1 MRRARQLKGDS
12 KAAVYVR
19 NEGAKLPL
27 REMQLAAEPFWAGCV
42 RLHSHWRMLW
52 KPIRYG
58 GKWADCGSSA
68 FLHHEAETD
77 IAEACIYRS
86 LRSRVRIVSR
96 SLSHGRYEP
105 FSRL

>member
-1 MRRARQLKGDS
+1 MEEAERPELGRI
-12 KAAVYVR
+12 AAVARGAIDGDAIKSRLDMPTLDHVFAVEEWR
-19 NEGAKLPL
+19 NG
-27 REMQLAAEPFWAGCV
+27 R
-42 RLHSHWRMLW
+42 
-52 KPIRYG
+52 
-58 GKWADCGSSA
+58 KWADCGSSA

-105 FSRL
+105 FSRLARLH